1 MRRLVFSHTL
11 SLLRYGSSSTSS
23 AASLV
28 ASLRKKTGY
37 PIGKCK
43 EALTKHGNDLDAA
56 ETWLLEQA
64 KKEGWAKAE
73 KLMGRKAQQGLIG
86 LVVKNR
92 QAAMVVVSFIKRLI
106 NYRYCL
112 SLLLLKVNC
121 ETDFVARNDKFRSL
135 VEKVTHTVL
144 DKCNP
149 QPLSSTD
156 IPSILT
162 LDTQSL
168 GSLDLNSGTGNLSDL
183 VAESIGL
190 LSENIVLGRACLM
203 GVKKGTLCGYT
214 YSPSTI
220 PPSTVAMGTYA
231 ALVHLLPA
239 GREWEDEEAAR
250 NLGMQ
255 IGQHIVGMNPSSVYG
270 SSDNAEPLVGQKYLL
285 DSTLTVGDLLK
296 QKNTKVSSFVR
307 YALSD

>member
-92 QAAMVVVSFIKRLI
+92 QAAMVV
-106 NYRYCL
+106 
-112 SLLLLKVNC
+112 VNC

-255 IGQHIVGMNPSSVYG
+255 IGQHIVGMNPSSVI
-270 SSDNAEPLVGQKYLL
+270 SWIAH
-285 DSTLTVGDLLK
+285 
-296 QKNTKVSSFVR
+296 
-307 YALSD
+307 

>member
-1 MRRLVFSHTL
+1 M
-11 SLLRYGSSSTSS
+11 
-23 AASLV
+23 
-28 ASLRKKTGY
+28 
-37 PIGKCK
+37 
-43 EALTKHGNDLDAA
+43 
-56 ETWLLEQA
+56 
-64 KKEGWAKAE
+64 
-73 KLMGRKAQQGLIG
+73 
-86 LVVKNR
+86 
-92 QAAMVVVSFIKRLI
+92 
-106 NYRYCL
+106 
-112 SLLLLKVNC
+112 LLLFQVNC

-144 DKCNP
+144 DTCNP

-156 IPSILT
+156 IPSILSM
-162 LDTQSL
+162 DTQSL
-168 GSLDLNSGTGNLSDL
+168 GSLKLSYGTGNLSDL

-203 GVKKGTLCGYT
+203 GVKRGTLCGYT
-214 YSPSTI
+214 YSPATI
-220 PPSTVAMGTYA
+220 TPSTVAMGTYA

-239 GREWEDEEAAR
+239 GKEWEDEKAAR

-270 SSDNAEPLVGQKYLL
+270 NSDNADPLMEQRYLL

-296 QKNTKVSSFVR
+296 QKNAKVSSFVR

>member
-1 MRRLVFSHTL
+1 MSSFAIRRFFS
-11 SLLRYGSSSTSS
+11 LRYSSSSASS

-43 EALTKHGNDLDAA
+43 EALTKHDNDLEAA

-73 KLMGRKAQQGLIG
+73 KLMGRKTQQGLIG
-86 LVVKNR
+86 LLVKNR
-92 QAAMVVVSFIKRLI
+92 QAAMVV
-106 NYRYCL
+106 
-112 SLLLLKVNC
+112 VNC

-135 VEKVTHTVL
+135 VEKVTHSIL
-144 DKCNP
+144 DGCNP
-149 QPLSSTD
+149 QPLSTTD

-168 GSLDLNSGTGNLSDL
+168 GSVKLSSGTGTLSDL

-203 GVKKGTLCGYT
+203 GVKKGLLCGYT
-214 YSPSTI
+214 YSPATI
-220 PPSTVAMGTYA
+220 PPTSVAMGTYA

-239 GREWEDEEAAR
+239 TKDWENVDAAK

-255 IGQHIVGMNPSSVYG
+255 IGQHIVGMNPLSVYG
-270 SSDNAEPLVGQKYLL
+270 NGDADNSDPLVEQKYLL
-285 DSTLTVGDLLK
+285 DSTLTVGELLK

-307 YALSD
+307 YALSE

>member
-1 MRRLVFSHTL
+1 MAA
-11 SLLRYGSSSTSS
+11 SSTSS

-92 QAAMVVVSFIKRLI
+92 QAAMVV
-106 NYRYCL
+106 
-112 SLLLLKVNC
+112 VNC